1 MVTRSAPTRGFRHSV
16 AMYTLYSCIIPSV
29 PPRAN
34 SMTLS
39 PTAVNCNIIASKTN
53 LLHILLTFFF
63 FFFPPAPQNAEWN
76 ASSIG
81 VANQLCFFF
90 FFCKQH
96 LVLLKWDLR
105 HGPLSQRCIS
115 MRIHFFFFVFLP
127 AIAGGLKWRSQ
138 WLYKKNLIWI
148 ALQLN
153 SILIIIINYFRKK
166 KNRHTH
172 AHQQKGVTS

>member
-90 FFCKQH
+90 LQTTPCAVKVRLATWASISKMYIDAYTLFFFC
-96 LVLLKWDLR
+96 LPPSNCR
-105 HGPLSQRCIS
+105 
-115 MRIHFFFFVFLP
+115 RIKMTVP
-127 AIAGGLKWRSQ
+127 VIVQ
-138 WLYKKNLIWI
+138 KKFNLDC
-148 ALQLN
+148 
-153 SILIIIINYFRKK
+153 FTVK
-166 KNRHTH
+166 
-172 AHQQKGVTS
+172 

>member
-34 SMTLS
+34 SMILS

-63 FFFPPAPQNAEWN
+63 FFFFRLPPKMQSETQVQ
-76 ASSIG
+76 S
-81 VANQLCFFF
+81 VLLTTCVF